1 MINITI
7 TISRRDLQAL
17 RSAHKLIKK
26 VIDIDEMYWGLKKT
40 HGIHFYIDTFAEC
53 TENEINILDREL
65 N

>member
-7 TISRRDLQAL
+7 TVSQETLKTLISIYRLV
-17 RSAHKLIKK
+17 KK

-53 TENEINILDREL
+53 SEDEIDALSGEL
-65 N
+65 K